1 MASSLI
7 AAITKHGKHFLASQS
22 EPSRQRLLAAAT
34 SLVHEL
40 ETPGEKMAR
49 IGWGEPTQTA
59 ALRTAFELG
68 LLKKLHDDEKRP
80 MSSEQLAD
88 GTEAEPLLVCK

>member
-1 MASSLI
+1 MASSLLT
-7 AAITKHGKHFLASQS
+7 AITKHGSHFLTTQS

-34 SLVHEL
+34 RLIHEL

-80 MSSEQLAD
+80 MSSAQLAE
-88 GTEAEPLLVCK
+88 GTKAEPLLVCK